1 MASYKNKK
9 GDRIRTKY
17 RYQVMAIALIAA
29 LIVGGVCIFYLKKH
43 RHVIPPNEQI
53 ESTNPDNQL
62 GGAIHNEQAEQ
73 EEEKEQEKEEETI
86 QYIGVNLEGQKYAYD
101 ASKIAEKFRNGNA
114 SNESEKIV
122 FLTFD
127 DGISTT
133 VTPKILRTLDE
144 YNVKATFFVIG
155 ETVDKGGERARE
167 LIKEEFEKGHAIA
180 NHSYS
185 HNYHTL
191 YPGRSLNLS
200 NFKADFKKTDD
211 LLKDI
216 LGENFSTRVV
226 RCPGGYMSW
235 NNMEQ
240 LDHYLNESNKVSIDW
255 NALSKDAEGKKK
267 NAEQLLENVKRTTKG
282 KEIVVL
288 LMHDT
293 YGKEETAKALP
304 EVIRYFKNNG
314 YAFKTLV

>member
-1 MASYKNKK
+1 MANYKNKK

-17 RYQVMAIALIAA
+17 RYQVIAIALIAV
-29 LIVGGVCIFYLKKH
+29 LIAGGVRIFYLKKH
-43 RHVIPPNEQI
+43 QNVIPPNEQI

-62 GGAIHNEQAEQ
+62 EGMIHNEQL
-73 EEEKEQEKEEETI
+73 EEETEKEEKEEETI
-86 QYIGVNLEGQKYAYD
+86 QYVGTNLEGVKYAYD
-101 ASKIAEKFRNGNA
+101 ASKIAEKLRNYDA
-114 SNESEKIV
+114 SNDGGKVV

-133 VTPKILRTLDE
+133 VTPKILSTLDE

-155 ETVDKGGERARE
+155 ETIDKGEERVRK
-167 LIKEEFEKGHAIA
+167 LIKEAFDKGHAIA

-185 HNYHTL
+185 HNYHRL

-216 LGENFSTRVV
+216 LGENFSTRVL

-235 NNMEQ
+235 DNMEQ

-255 NALSKDAEGKKK
+255 NALSKDAEGEKK
-267 NAEQLLENVKRTTKG
+267 NAEQLLENVKGTTEG
-282 KEIVVL
+282 KEMVVL

-293 YGKEETAKALP
+293 YGKEETAKVLP
-304 EVIRYFKNNG
+304 QVIEYFKNNG
-314 YAFKTLV
+314 YTFKTLV

>member
-1 MASYKNKK
+1 MVNYKNKK
-9 GDRIRTKY
+9 GDRIRKKY
-17 RYQVMAIALIAA
+17 RYQVIAIVLIAV
-29 LIVGGVCIFYLKKH
+29 LIAGGVRIFYLKKH
-43 RHVIPPNEQI
+43 QNVIPPNEQI

-62 GGAIHNEQAEQ
+62 EGITNNEQKEQ
-73 EEEKEQEKEEETI
+73 EEEKEEETI
-86 QYIGVNLEGQKYAYD
+86 QYVGTNLEGQKYAYD
-101 ASKIAEKFRNGNA
+101 ASKIAEKLRNYDA
-114 SNESEKIV
+114 SNEGEKVV

-127 DGISTT
+127 DGVSTT

-144 YNVKATFFVIG
+144 YNVKATFFVMG
-155 ETVDKGGERARE
+155 ETTDKGGERARE
-167 LIKEEFEKGHAIA
+167 LIKEEFDKGHAIA

-191 YPGRSLNLS
+191 YPGRSLNLP

-211 LLKDI
+211 LLKNI
-216 LGENFSTRVV
+216 LGENFSTRVL

-240 LDHYLNESNKVSIDW
+240 LDYYLNESNKVSIDW

-267 NAEQLLENVKRTTKG
+267 NTEQLLENVKGTTEG

-304 EVIRYFKNNG
+304 EVIKYFKNNG

>member
-9 GDRIRTKY
+9 GDRIRKKY
-17 RYQVMAIALIAA
+17 RYQVMTIALIAV
-29 LIVGGVCIFYLKKH
+29 LIVGGVRIFYLKKH
-43 RHVIPPNEQI
+43 QDVIPPNEQI

-62 GGAIHNEQAEQ
+62 EGLINNEQSER
-73 EEEKEQEKEEETI
+73 EEEKEEKEEETI
-86 QYIGVNLEGQKYAYD
+86 QYVGTNLEGQKYAYD
-101 ASKIAEKFRNGNA
+101 ASKIAEKFRNYDD
-114 SNESEKIV
+114 SNDGEKVV

-127 DGISTT
+127 DGVSTT
-133 VTPKILRTLDE
+133 VTPKILRILDE

-155 ETVDKGGERARE
+155 ETIDEGGERARE

-180 NHSYS
+180 NHSYN

-216 LGENFSTRVV
+216 LGENFSTRVL

-240 LDHYLNESNKVSIDW
+240 LDHYLNESNKISIDW
-255 NALSKDAEGKKK
+255 NALNKDAEGKEK
-267 NAEQLLENVKRTTKG
+267 NAEQLLENVKGTTEG
-282 KEIVVL
+282 KEMIVL

-304 EVIRYFKNNG
+304 EVIKYFKNNG